1 MAPYCSGIGL
11 ASYIKTDQLFYNFFN
26 QAMGKTAWNDSSL
39 RHTKPAKLCLG
50 YLLKIL
56 SMNYP
61 IMGALLFM
69 VCKITED
76 GHKQTINCSFK
87 QKIVFLKA
95 FLCYDFAAN
104 FFTAGWEYPY

>member
-1 MAPYCSGIGL
+1 
-11 ASYIKTDQLFYNFFN
+11 
-26 QAMGKTAWNDSSL
+26 
-39 RHTKPAKLCLG
+39 
-50 YLLKIL
+50 
-56 SMNYP
+56 MNYP